1 MKHILLTCTLLFST
15 FIWSQEAP
23 NTLETL
29 AGIWEI
35 DLRPTPDAPDY
46 FQPFEVVEASERSF
60 QGTFY
65 GSPIEGA
72 LINDAW
78 DKLHFAFTTKD
89 RSKPYYHSGYLDGG
103 VLYGMTYCPDRGFTA
118 PWTGKKTGVE

>member
-1 MKHILLTCTLLFST
+1 MKRFALILFVLLGT
-15 FIWSQEAP
+15 TVLGQEVP
-23 NTLETL
+23 NTVESL
-29 AGIWEI
+29 AGIWQI

-46 FQPFEVVEASERSF
+46 FQPFEVTKLSERSF

-65 GSPIEGA
+65 GSSINNA
-72 LINDAW
+72 LVNDAW

-89 RSKPYYHSGYLDGG
+89 RSSTYYHSGYLDQG

-118 PWTGKKTGVE
+118 PWTGTKTGEE